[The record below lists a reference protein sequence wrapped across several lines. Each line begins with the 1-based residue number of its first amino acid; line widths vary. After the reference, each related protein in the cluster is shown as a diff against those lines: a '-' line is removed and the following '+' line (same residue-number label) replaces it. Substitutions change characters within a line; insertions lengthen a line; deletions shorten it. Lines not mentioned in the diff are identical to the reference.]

1 MSIKRTRQ
9 TALPGFGPEPE
20 NPPSTGEAQARSVE
34 SALGGALGSE
44 VSGPRAQA
52 SGPGEASL
60 VDQTVWVIDA
70 HSLIH
75 QVFHALPEM
84 TSPKGEPVGAVFGF
98 TRDLLYLLEQKRPD
112 YLFCAFDLP
121 GKTFR
126 HAMYTEYKIQRVE
139 MPDDLVPQIPAIR
152 RVIAA
157 LGIPALD
164 CESYEA
170 DDVLA
175 TVARRT
181 EQQGGQCFL
190 VTGDKDCRQLITER
204 VKVFNI
210 RKDEVFDAKA
220 LQAEWGIAPGQV
232 VDFQALVGDSVDN
245 VPGVP
250 LIGPKLA
257 RQLLEQY
264 GTLEAVLD
272 HAGDVPGAKRQENL
286 RKFRDQALLS
296 RELVRLNAHVPVV
309 IDWTAG
315 RTGRIDLEAALALF
329 HDFGFRSVGQKLTAL
344 VKATTEGGRGKGE
357 GGEGPANSKS
367 KIENLKSEIL
377 PPSPVPPS
385 PFTAHLIDTP
395 EAFDAFFAQL
405 AQQKSISIDT
415 ETTSVWPRWAKL
427 VGMSMAWND
436 REAWYLPFRTPEGER
451 HLDAA
456 ATLAALKPILE
467 DPAVEKIGQNLK
479 YDMIVLRAVGI
490 ELAGV
495 AFDTMVASYLLEAGR
510 RNHNLDDLAQTYLQH
525 ETIKISELIGT
536 GKDQRRMD
544 EAPVRR
550 VADYAAEDAWLPLR
564 LRPILA
570 QKLDDAGLTGL
581 LQSPELP
588 LVDVLV
594 ELEYNGIKV
603 DVARLAE
610 LSRRYGQRLE
620 TLEQEIYQL
629 AGRRLNIASPK
640 QLQELLFVELKLPQV
655 KQTAKTGPS
664 TDAEVLEE
672 LARLHPLPAKLLE
685 YRQYAK
691 LKSTYVDALPEM
703 VCPETGRVHA
713 SFNQVVAATG
723 RLSSSDPNLQN
734 IPVRTEEGREIRSAF
749 VPGEDGWV
757 LMAADYSQ
765 IELRVL
771 AHFSGDARL
780 CEAFARDEDIHARVA
795 SQVNAVPLDKV
806 TPEMRRAAKA
816 VNFGVIY
823 GQSPFGLARALNI
836 EQDAA
841 AKFIDSYF
849 EGYPGIEHFL
859 GLVLA
864 ECREN
869 GYVRTILGRRRAISG
884 VREGAGRQRNLAER
898 TAVNTV
904 IQGSAADLIKLA
916 MVAIYRRLRTEH
928 LPAKMLLQI
937 HDELIFEVPSDQLHQ
952 LAELVTEEMVGVH
965 KLNVPLKVDIKAGP
979 NWAAAEEVVSG

>member
-1 MSIKRTRQ
+1 
-9 TALPGFGPEPE
+9 
-20 NPPSTGEAQARSVE
+20 
-34 SALGGALGSE
+34 
-44 VSGPRAQA
+44 
-52 SGPGEASL
+52 
-60 VDQTVWVIDA
+60 VWVIDS

-84 TSPKGEPVGAVFGF
+84 TSPNGEPVGAVFGF
-98 TRDLLYLLEQKRPD
+98 TRDLLYLLEEKKPD

-126 HAMYTEYKIQRVE
+126 HAMYKEYKIQRAE
-139 MPDDLVPQIPAIR
+139 MPEDLAPQIPAIR

-170 DDVLA
+170 DDILA
-175 TVARRT
+175 TLARLT
-181 EQQGGQCFL
+181 DELGGQCFL
-190 VTGDKDCRQLITER
+190 VTADKDCRQLITPR

-210 RKDEVFDAKA
+210 RKNELFDADA
-220 LQAEWGIAPGQV
+220 LRAEWGVAPEQV

-250 LIGPKLA
+250 LIGPKFA
-257 RQLLEQY
+257 RLLLEQY
-264 GTLEAVLD
+264 GTLDAVLA
-272 HAGDVPGAKRQENL
+272 HPGDVAGAKRKENL
-286 RKFRDQALLS
+286 TKFCDQALLS
-296 RELVRLNAHVPVV
+296 RDLVRLNSHVPITV
-309 IDWTAG
+309 DWNAG
-315 RTGRIDLEAALALF
+315 RTGRVNLEAALALF
-329 HDFGFRSVGQKLTAL
+329 HGFGFRNIGQKLIAL
-344 VKATTEGGRGKGE
+344 VKGEGKGE
-357 GGEGPANSKS
+357 GGEASVQNSALPLAPAPAAR
-367 KIENLKSEIL
+367 EL
-377 PPSPVPPS
+377 PFIP
-385 PFTAHLIDTP
+385 HLIDTP
-395 EAFDAFFAQL
+395 EAFEAFLDQL
-405 AQQKSISIDT
+405 RQQTSFSLDT
-415 ETTSVWPRWAKL
+415 ETTSIWPRWAKL
-427 VGMSMAWND
+427 VGMSLAWND
-436 REAWYLPFRTPEGER
+436 REAWYLPLRAPEAER
-451 HLDAA
+451 HLDPA

-467 DPAVEKIGQNLK
+467 DPGVEKIGQNLK
-479 YDMIVLRAVGI
+479 YDMIVLRTVGI
-490 ELAGV
+490 EVAGV
-495 AFDTMVASYLLEAGR
+495 GFDTMVASYLLEAGR
-510 RNHNLDDLAQTYLQH
+510 RNHSLDELAQTYLNH

-544 EAPVRR
+544 EAPVRQ
-550 VADYAAEDAWLPLR
+550 VADYAAEDAWLPLQ

-570 QKLDDAGLTGL
+570 KKLEETELAAL
-581 LQSPELP
+581 LSELELP
-588 LVDVLV
+588 LIDVLV

-610 LSRRYGQRLE
+610 LSDRYGLRME
-620 TLEQEIYQL
+620 TLEQEIYQM

-640 QLQELLFVELKLPQV
+640 QLQELLFVELKLPVV
-655 KQTAKTGPS
+655 KKTAKTGPS

-672 LARLHPLPAKLLE
+672 LARLHPLPAKILE

-734 IPVRTEEGREIRSAF
+734 IPVRTEVGREIRSAF
-749 VPGEDGWV
+749 VPGEEGWL

-771 AHFSGDARL
+771 AHFSGDEQL
-780 CEAFARDEDIHARVA
+780 CAAFARDEDIHARVA
-795 SQVNAVPLDKV
+795 SQVNAIPLEKV
-806 TPEMRRAAKA
+806 TSEMRRAAKA
-816 VNFGVIY
+816 VNFGVVY
-823 GQSPFGLARALNI
+823 GQSPFGLARALEI
-836 EQDAA
+836 DQEAA

-849 EGYPGIEHFL
+849 EGYPGIEKFL
-859 GLVLA
+859 GQVLA
-864 ECREN
+864 ECREK
-869 GYVRTILGRRRAISG
+869 GYVKTILGRRRSISG

-916 MVAIYRRLRTEH
+916 MIAIHRRLRAEH

-937 HDELIFEVPSDQLHQ
+937 HDELIFEVPPDQLHQ
-952 LAELVTEEMVGVH
+952 LAELVREEMVGVYA
-965 KLNVPLKVDIKAGP
+965 LNVPLKVDIKAGP
-979 NWAAAEEVVSG
+979 NWAAAEEVESG